1 YMKMLNKLL
10 EERKLPN
17 IKAGIGLAA
26 KETLAVKAG
35 RKSSGINN
43 LVWIG
48 DAVTHA
54 SKLSDLGNKPPVEPI
69 VMSKI
74 FYNNYIKE
82 QMKNNENAK
91 NWWKVKNDLNLG
103 DIYHGNVI
111 IGNFNDWIN
120 NGMNETN

>member
-1 YMKMLNKLL
+1 MKMLNKLL
-10 EERKLPN
+10 EERNLPN

-48 DAVTHA
+48 EAVTHA
-54 SKLSDLGNKPPVEPI
+54 SKLSDLGNKLLVGPI

-74 FYNNYIKE
+74 FYSNYIEE
-82 QMKNNENAK
+82 QMKNIENAE
-91 NWWKVKNDLNLG
+91 NWWELKNDQNLG
-103 DIYHGNVI
+103 DIYHGSVI
-111 IGNFNDWIN
+111 IEDFNDWIN